1 MDNIIEDK
9 SFRFAIRV
17 VNLYKYLCRTQ
28 KEFILSK
35 QLLRAGT
42 SIGANVAESQQA
54 QSRAD
59 FISKLSIALK
69 ETSETKYWLRL
80 LKATDYLTDKE
91 YQSVREDCKE
101 LETLKIY
108 GNPTDTTVIID
119 CDALKSLNTQDCK
132 SSLSLV
138 NLPAIDDY
146 VLPSRI
152 TGACIFDEVKTIPEV
167 NCKKKIIR

>member
-17 VNLYKYLCRTQ
+17 VNLYKYLCRTK
-28 KEFILSK
+28 KEFVLSK

-80 LKATDYLTDKE
+80 LKATDYLTDE
-91 YQSVREDCKE
+91 ESRSIYADCIE
-101 LETLKIY
+101 LEKLLVTI
-108 GNPTDTTVIID
+108 
-119 CDALKSLNTQDCK
+119 LKSTKQ
-132 SSLSLV
+132 
-138 NLPAIDDY
+138 AQ
-146 VLPSRI
+146 
-152 TGACIFDEVKTIPEV
+152 
-167 NCKKKIIR
+167 